1 MDFGIML
8 DIIVTFVNRSESE
21 SNSNIRNATQEDFD
35 RF

>member
-1 MDFGIML
+1 ML
-8 DIIVTFVNRSESE
+8 DIIVTFVNRSEKE

>member
-1 MDFGIML
+1 ML
-8 DIIVTFVNRSESE
+8 DIIVTFVNRSENE